1 MSTKNGSGAAGAPGG
16 GAGAPVPSYEPLPD
30 DPGGRLWHRPGAAGD
45 SPLAALAG
53 AAVADDA
60 SLEPW
65 AGPPNS
71 VGARYFRCY
80 LQTEIGR
87 AREPV
92 VFGLHHR
99 GPFPGNNWVEVLEFR
114 DVVTLA
120 DERSVEIP
128 EGIERRIFAALAGL
142 VPAGGHLMAEYES
155 PARTLTAR
163 ALALGV
169 PPVATPLGAT
179 LRAVG
184 CGAAFRD
191 WYIPEGGREGPR
203 KLQGFRA
210 VDADHERRRAAEMV
224 AALEAFLADERDL
237 DWDVLGFTR
246 PIARSALEELSALA
260 GAGPGA
266 GR

>member
-1 MSTKNGSGAAGAPGG
+1 MSAQNGSGSAGTAGDGATAPGQ
-16 GAGAPVPSYEPLPD
+16 APVPSYEPLPD
-30 DPGGRLWHRPGAAGD
+30 DPEGRRWHGPGTAGA
-45 SPLAALAG
+45 SPLAAITG
-53 AAVADDA
+53 VPVADDA

-65 AGPPNS
+65 EGPRNA

-80 LQTEIGR
+80 LQTEVGR
-87 AREPV
+87 TSEPV
-92 VFGLHHR
+92 LLGLHHQ
-99 GPFPGNNWVEVLEFR
+99 GPFPGNNWVEVMEFR
-114 DVVTLA
+114 DVLTLP
-120 DERSVEIP
+120 DGRSVEVA

-142 VPAGGHLMAEYES
+142 VPPGGHLMAEYES
-155 PARTLTAR
+155 PARSLTAR

-179 LRAVG
+179 LRSVG

-203 KLQGFRA
+203 KLQGFRP

-224 AALEAFLADERDL
+224 EALKSFLADERDL

-246 PIARSALEELSALA
+246 PIARSALEELAALA
-260 GAGPGA
+260 EGGT
-266 GR
+266 